1 MDKKT
6 LKEIGAFVA
15 EFVELYDLKK
25 QIAIYYME
33 TDRCPLRVASP
44 TLYDE
49 IVSAIEE
56 YVSDNEEELTEEE
69 VQEIEGMEENELEE
83 LLWD

>member
-1 MDKKT
+1 MDEKT
-6 LKEIGAFVA
+6 LKEIGAFIA
-15 EFVELYDLKK
+15 EFVDLYELKK

-56 YVSDNEEELTEEE
+56 YVSDHELTDEQ
-69 VQEIEGMEENELEE
+69 VQEIEEMDESELEDMA
-83 LLWD
+83 LWGE